1 MYLAGNWP
9 WPRSLWGHP
18 SSITCI
24 GVFDNQ
30 ACSHAHFCTSR
41 KQLHCICQ
49 GSESAF
55 YNAHGTLCS
64 AQVNHV
70 QVGLTWSLI
79 QNHSRLCM
87 SRTSETKR
95 LQYFVVVLTL
105 NKVFDVRTYFD
116 PVFQEKMVMFINK
129 KAINEVIVL
138 FMH

>member
-1 MYLAGNWP
+1 
-9 WPRSLWGHP
+9 
-18 SSITCI
+18 
-24 GVFDNQ
+24 
-30 ACSHAHFCTSR
+30 
-41 KQLHCICQ
+41 
-49 GSESAF
+49 
-55 YNAHGTLCS
+55 
-64 AQVNHV
+64 
-70 QVGLTWSLI
+70 
-79 QNHSRLCM
+79 M